1 MAWITPVTNWT
12 TSDYYNA
19 GDLNRVENNTDHL
32 RTALIALGYSIPSIT
47 TNVSRINESYDDLTS
62 INRIESNL
70 NEIKNNFVT
79 PTTWQEA
86 KTWTATTPF
95 SVDDANRWESNQLA
109 LYNLSITIP
118 QSFRYSGTF
127 NLSQEVLPQT

>member
-1 MAWITPVTNWT
+1 MAWITPVTDWT
-12 TSDYYNA
+12 ASDYYNA

-79 PTTWQEA
+79 PTTWQEG

-95 SVDDANRWESNQLA
+95 LMDDANRWESNQLA

-118 QSFRYSGTF
+118 QSFRYAGTF